1 MAAEFDEA
9 VLRSES
15 ASLATLLGDTRVRYR
30 HRKTPFVSSEKLI
43 ELDLQIRDA
52 LVLAPSAAA
61 QVEIRRLSARL
72 SALDP
77 H

>member
-1 MAAEFDEA
+1 VPAQFDEA
-9 VLRSES
+9 VLRSE
-15 ASLATLLGDTRVRYR
+15 ASSLETLLGDTRVRYR
-30 HRKTPFVSSEKLI
+30 HRKTPFLASEKLI

-72 SALDP
+72 QALDP